1 MPFNSLV
8 SRSGAAALMPEEVS
22 NELLRSLT
30 AQSAVM
36 TQFRRVPV
44 GRQQVRFPVLS
55 ALPTAYFV
63 TGDTGVKQ
71 TTDMAWANKYLNV
84 EEIAAIVPVPDNVL
98 ADMDANVWDEAMP
111 LLTQAVGRVL
121 DQAVFFGTNAPASFP
136 TNITSAVA
144 AAGNTVSSAT
154 ASPSAAAGAFY
165 GDIDTL
171 YGKVEADGFEVDGFV
186 ANTQVK
192 ARLRASRTT
201 VGERTDAGRVSP
213 SLDSFDGFPVT
224 YAMRGL
230 WPSAAAASGNP
241 ILFGGQWDQF
251 VLGVRQDITMKI
263 SNEAVIQDNTGAIVY
278 NSFQQDLTFLRI
290 TFRAGW
296 QVANTINYDNPDGAS
311 RYPVAALTSGA

>member
-1 MPFNSLV
+1 MPYTNLV

-22 NELLRSLT
+22 NELLRSLS
-30 AQSAVM
+30 AQSAAM
-36 TQFRRVPV
+36 TMFRRVPV

-84 EEIAAIVPVPDNVL
+84 EEIAAIVPVPDNVM

-121 DQAVFFGTNAPASFP
+121 DQAIFFGTNAPASFP
-136 TNITSAVA
+136 TNVNAAVVAAGNSAVA
-144 AAGNTVSSAT
+144 NSANTAG
-154 ASPSAAAGAFY
+154 GFF
-165 GDIDTL
+165 GDIDKA
-171 YGKVEADGFEVDGFV
+171 YGAVESDGFEVTGFV
-186 ANTQVK
+186 ASTAVK
-192 ARLRASRTT
+192 AKLRAARNAQ
-201 VGERTDAGRVSP
+201 GDKLDAGRASG
-213 SLDSFDGFPVT
+213 SLDNIDGYPVT

-230 WPSAAAASGNP
+230 WPATTNP
-241 ILFGGQWDQF
+241 NPMLFAGQWDQF
-251 VLGVRQDITMKI
+251 VLGVRQDITMKV

-296 QVANTINYDNPDGAS
+296 QVANTINYDNPDS
-311 RYPVAALTSGA
+311 NTRYPVASLTY

>member
-22 NELLRSLT
+22 NELLRSL
-30 AQSAVM
+30 SAASAAL

-71 TTDMAWANKYLNV
+71 TTDMAWSNKDLNV
-84 EEIAAIVPVPDNVL
+84 EEIAAIVPVPDNVI

-136 TNITSAVA
+136 TNILAAAV
-144 AAGNTVSSAT
+144 AAGNTAVANT
-154 ASPSAAAGAFY
+154 AAASGGFY
-165 GDIDTL
+165 ADIDNL
-171 YGKVEADGFEVDGFV
+171 YGKVEADGFEVTGFV
-186 ANTQVK
+186 ASTAAK
-192 ARLRASRTT
+192 AKLRAARNTL
-201 VGERTDAGRVSP
+201 GDKLDAGRASG
-213 SLDSFDGFPVT
+213 SLDNIDGYPVT

-230 WPSAAAASGNP
+230 WPGAVNP
-241 ILFGGQWDQF
+241 NPLLFGGQWDQF
-251 VLGVRQDITMKI
+251 VLGVRQDITMKV
-263 SNEAVIQDNTGAIVY
+263 SNEAVIQDNTGTIIY

-296 QVANTINYDNPDGAS
+296 QVANTINYDNPDSAS
-311 RYPVAALTSGA
+311 RYPVGALTY